1 MASREKQFLTARWE
15 NRREALKALVAQ
27 AEAHREQEIY
37 RGWKLKE
44 FLAHMSGWDDAVIE
58 SLRAHKEGL
67 PFVIPAAR
75 GINAYNAQTV
85 STREAL
91 DYDRVR
97 REWDRTHELILQA
110 LRDLPDEKFHQALTF
125 PWGETGTVSYL
136 VEIFV
141 EHEEEHAAHLRE
153 WLKNPNEVIAEEH

>member
-1 MASREKQFLTARWE
+1 MASREKQFLIARWE

-27 AEAHREQEIY
+27 AEAHQEKEIY

-44 FLAHMSGWDDAVIE
+44 FLAHMSGWDDAVIA
-58 SLRAHKEGL
+58 SLRAHAVGGA
-67 PFVIPAAR
+67 FGTPAAR
-75 GINAYNAQTV
+75 GVNAYNAQTV

-91 DYDRVR
+91 DYDHIR
-97 REWDRTHELILQA
+97 REWDRTHELMLDA
-110 LRDLPDEKFHQALTF
+110 LRDLPDEKLHQPLTF
-125 PWGETGTVSYL
+125 AWGEIGTVAYL

-153 WLKNPNEVIAEEH
+153 WLKDPDKVVAEEH